1 MLSAPAII
9 AQSELLM
16 AIPRSAAAKMTD
28 AATLKVFELPFEVP
42 PFEVKIYSHKRS
54 GQRREPVAEREAE
67 GVGRDGTNLMSR
79 LTSQRYMLNS

>member
-28 AATLKVFELPFEVP
+28 AATLQVFELPFEVP

-54 GQRREPVAEREAE
+54 EQRGASQWLKERLREWVMTER
-67 GVGRDGTNLMSR
+67 T
-79 LTSQRYMLNS
+79 

>member
-16 AIPRSAAAKMTD
+16 AIPRSAVAKMTD

-42 PFEVKIYSHKRS
+42 PFEVKIYSHKRAS
-54 GQRREPVAEREAE
+54 SAAQPVAEREAE
-67 GVGRDGTNLMSR
+67 EWAATERT
-79 LTSQRYMLNS
+79 